1 MIKTARKLISFLLF
15 AICLLALSVTEG
27 LFTAAPAS
35 AQQTQTI
42 PQQQNLNVSVQN
54 LVMETLAA
62 INCQLTGIDALNQ
75 NRSCLGVDPK
85 TGQLGFVPSNNKQ
98 VGGLIGVTTTML
110 ASLYTPPIHTSDY
123 IGYMAQNFGVTKK
136 ASAAT
141 PCSSATLGS
150 GFCGLSPLAKLWTT
164 FANIVYFLFV
174 IVFVLI
180 GLAIMLRIKIDPR
193 TVMSIE
199 NQLPKIII
207 SLIMVSL
214 SMGIAGLLIDLMW
227 TFTYLSTNIIASA
240 DTDQV
245 KLTTTVNKEI
255 YTPPAGFM
263 GAVYSETFKFNEQS
277 TNTTDTE
284 FSFGGIFDLA
294 GAAGH
299 AVQQMVSKT
308 LSPQSLGEILGG
320 TSAGI
325 QRAANCPQLDFFCAI
340 GASVKD
346 AFAGTIVALVTNILG
361 AAISWIVGIL
371 FMLIFAIAI
380 LFALFRLGF
389 ELLKAY
395 VGILLDVALAP
406 FMIVVGLIPG
416 SPGGFGV
423 WIRDILANLSVFP
436 TTIIMFLFGRI
447 FMHSVGQAGGQFF
460 VPPLVGNPN
469 DANSIAAFVG
479 LGIVLLTPQ
488 VLTIVRETFK
498 APQFKYS
505 SAIGQAIGVAPSM
518 VQGTIH
524 EVGYQYGGLA
534 TLKGF
539 GTTVSGGWKGI
550 GGMLRNKVGAPA
562 PQAETQ
568 H

>member
-1 MIKTARKLISFLLF
+1 MILTARKLFSLLLF
-15 AICLLALSVTEG
+15 AICYLLLAVN
-27 LFTAAPAS
+27 PAS
-35 AQQTQTI
+35 AQQIQQ
-42 PQQQNLNVSVQN
+42 PLPSSQQNLNVSVQN
-54 LVMETLAA
+54 LFMETLAA

-98 VGGLIGVTTTML
+98 VGGLIGVTTNAL

-123 IGYMAQNFGVTKK
+123 VGYMAQNFGVTKK
-136 ASAAT
+136 AHAAT
-141 PCSSATLGS
+141 PCSAATLGS
-150 GFCGLSPLAKLWTT
+150 GFCGLSPLTKLWTT

-180 GLAIMLRIKIDPR
+180 GLAIMLRVKIDPR
-193 TVMSIE
+193 TVMSVE

-240 DTDQV
+240 EKDAAG
-245 KLTTTVNKEI
+245 LTTTVNKEI
-255 YTPPAGFM
+255 YTPPPGFM
-263 GAVYSETFKFNEQS
+263 GAVYSETFKFNEQG
-277 TNTTDTE
+277 TNTNVTE
-284 FSFGGIFDLA
+284 FSFGGVFDLA
-294 GAAGH
+294 GAAGRG
-299 AVQQMVSKT
+299 VQQMVSKT
-308 LSPQSLGEILGG
+308 LSPQSLGDILGG
-320 TSAGI
+320 FPAGI
-325 QRAANCPQLDFFCAI
+325 QRASNCNDFFCAI
-340 GASVKD
+340 GASIKD
-346 AFAGTIVALVTNILG
+346 AFAGTILGLVTNILG

-371 FMLIFAIAI
+371 FMIIFAIAI
-380 LFALFRLGF
+380 LFSLFRLGF

-406 FMIVVGLIPG
+406 FMIVSGLIPG

-423 WIRDILANLSVFP
+423 WFRDIIANLSVFP
-436 TTIIMFLFGRI
+436 TTIIMFMFGRI
-447 FMHSVGQAGGQFF
+447 FMHSVGEAGGQFF

-488 VLTIVRETFK
+488 VLTIVRETLK

-505 SAIGQAIGVAPSM
+505 SAIGQAIGVGPSM
-518 VQGTIH
+518 VQGAVH
-524 EVGYQYGGLA
+524 EIGYQYGGLN
-534 TLKGF
+534 TLQNFRK
-539 GTTVSGGWKGI
+539 TIGGWKGI
-550 GGMLRNKVGAPA
+550 GSMFGNKVGATPE
-562 PQAETQ
+562 QASPHT
-568 H
+568 